1 MESQLAKEP
10 GTERARPE
18 DKRLTIGYL
27 TPIIRASRDQWLGIA
42 DAAQKRD
49 VNLVC
54 FEGGSLVDHSG
65 FHAQASVLYDLV
77 NAERIDGVIC
87 WTSLIATGAD
97 ADSVRLFH
105 DRYRSLPMITL
116 GQTLEGIPGLFTSS
130 YEGMYEAVI
139 HLIRVHGYR
148 RLAFIQGPAD
158 SFYTQ
163 ERYRAYTDALM
174 AQGITPDPKLVSP
187 PAQAWEPAEG
197 ERAMRL
203 LLDERGLRPQ
213 VDLEA
218 IVSTSDHLLLGVLDV
233 LRERGIRVPGQIAVT
248 GFDNLAQSR
257 ATSPPLTTVASPFY
271 ELGYQAVEL
280 LLALIDGVQIPSK
293 VFVPTRMVIRQSCG
307 CQPLTV
313 TQVPIGL
320 VEAAGERFKIGSA
333 AWRADILAAMLQA
346 TDESLGEMKEWAG
359 RLLDGFLAEIQGT
372 PGVFLSELSEVLRQ
386 VMLNGGNVGAWQGAI
401 SALRRYWLPY
411 LDNRKLLQAEDLWHQ
426 ARVVIGETAQR
437 IQFYQRLQA
446 ELQARTLREIGAAL
460 IATLNVEEL
469 MNVVVERLPGLGIPS
484 CYISLYEDPKAPTG
498 WSRLILAY
506 NENGQIGLEPGG
518 RRFPSR
524 QLAPV
529 DLVSQDGR
537 YSMVAESLY
546 FQQNQIGLALFE
558 VGPREES
565 VYEALRVQLSS
576 ALEGVLLLQKHLQA
590 KDVLAR
596 QAQELARSNVELEQF
611 AYVASHDLQEPLR
624 MVTSYLQLIKR
635 RYQGHLDE
643 DADEFIAFAVGGV
656 ERMQLLIADLL
667 AYSRVTTHGRPFKST
682 DCTVTLN
689 HALANLKVAIEE
701 SGTVVTHDQLP
712 TVMADETQLTR
723 LLQNLIGNG
732 IKFHKNNARP
742 KIHVSALRT
751 DGGWT
756 FSVHDNGIGI
766 APEYFERI
774 FKIFQRLHTSQEYAG
789 TGIGLAVCKKIVER
803 HGGEIWVKSELGQGA
818 TFYFTIPDVKA
829 SAQM

>member
-1 MESQLAKEP
+1 
-10 GTERARPE
+10 
-18 DKRLTIGYL
+18 
-27 TPIIRASRDQWLGIA
+27 
-42 DAAQKRD
+42 
-49 VNLVC
+49 
-54 FEGGSLVDHSG
+54 
-65 FHAQASVLYDLV
+65 
-77 NAERIDGVIC
+77 
-87 WTSLIATGAD
+87 
-97 ADSVRLFH
+97 
-105 DRYRSLPMITL
+105 
-116 GQTLEGIPGLFTSS
+116 
-130 YEGMYEAVI
+130 
-139 HLIRVHGYR
+139 
-148 RLAFIQGPAD
+148 
-158 SFYTQ
+158 
-163 ERYRAYTDALM
+163 
-174 AQGITPDPKLVSP
+174 
-187 PAQAWEPAEG
+187 
-197 ERAMRL
+197 
-203 LLDERGLRPQ
+203 
-213 VDLEA
+213 
-218 IVSTSDHLLLGVLDV
+218 
-233 LRERGIRVPGQIAVT
+233 
-248 GFDNLAQSR
+248 
-257 ATSPPLTTVASPFY
+257 
-271 ELGYQAVEL
+271 
-280 LLALIDGVQIPSK
+280 
-293 VFVPTRMVIRQSCG
+293 
-307 CQPLTV
+307 
-313 TQVPIGL
+313 
-320 VEAAGERFKIGSA
+320 
-333 AWRADILAAMLQA
+333 
-346 TDESLGEMKEWAG
+346 
-359 RLLDGFLAEIQGT
+359 
-372 PGVFLSELSEVLRQ
+372 
-386 VMLNGGNVGAWQGAI
+386 
-401 SALRRYWLPY
+401 
-411 LDNRKLLQAEDLWHQ
+411 
-426 ARVVIGETAQR
+426 
-437 IQFYQRLQA
+437 
-446 ELQARTLREIGAAL
+446 
-460 IATLNVEEL
+460 
-469 MNVVVERLPGLGIPS
+469 
-484 CYISLYEDPKAPTG
+484 
-498 WSRLILAY
+498 
-506 NENGQIGLEPGG
+506 
-518 RRFPSR
+518 
-524 QLAPV
+524 
-529 DLVSQDGR
+529 
-537 YSMVAESLY
+537 MVAESLY

-667 AYSRVTTHGRPFKST
+667 AYSRVTTHGRPFKFT

-732 IKFHKNNARP
+732 IKFHKKNARP
-742 KIHVSALRT
+742 EIHVSALRT